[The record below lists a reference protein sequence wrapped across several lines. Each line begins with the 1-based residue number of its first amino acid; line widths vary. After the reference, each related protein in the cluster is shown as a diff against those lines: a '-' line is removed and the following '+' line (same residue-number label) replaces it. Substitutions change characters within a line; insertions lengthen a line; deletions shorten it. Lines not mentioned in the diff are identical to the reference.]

1 MVRIAVTTEGK
12 SGEGRKADKAEERR
26 ARLGREL
33 RANLLRRKAQA
44 SARLKTAAPEDE
56 DVRER

>member
-1 MVRIAVTTEGK
+1 VTTGGK

-26 ARLGREL
+26 ARLGRAL

-44 SARLKTAAPEDE
+44 SARLKTAAPEDKN
-56 DVRER
+56 VRER